1 MSRIVKLYYQDHNAD
16 TVAPAKALEPPS
28 CLCSAVGE
36 VVYEDDQWIRLCHER
51 SDIDGKDEELAVTAI
66 RKADVT
72 AIEELV
78 FVER

>member
-1 MSRIVKLYYQDHNAD
+1 MTRIVRLWYEDHHAD
-16 TVAPAKALEPPS
+16 TVAPAKAYDIPS
-28 CLCSAVGE
+28 CVCSAIGE

-72 AIEELV
+72 AIQELRPV
-78 FVER
+78 V